1 MAKQLFTTLTDSAV
15 RDASYISDAVDCDG
29 FYSVYDTM
37 VENIDEYID
46 AIFKSN
52 KDSLLHRYIRYNLVS
67 GLLYEEVI
75 DNCPE
80 EYVLNE
86 HNEALFHLFGYSFAD
101 VGELPPEYPDF
112 NDEYFD
118 EWEEFAKKVN
128 EFYCENINDK
138 WADHVFYV
146 LFSNKDFLF
155 RFNTEVA
162 RVVQEFKITDYPNDI

>member
-1 MAKQLFTTLTDSAV
+1 MYKRQ
-15 RDASYISDAVDCDG
+15 
-29 FYSVYDTM
+29 VYDTM

-118 EWEEFAKKVN
+118 EWEEFAIVRILMTSGQTMYFM
-128 EFYCENINDK
+128 FYFQIRISYSGSIQK
-138 WADHVFYV
+138 WQGW
-146 LFSNKDFLF
+146 F
-155 RFNTEVA
+155 RNLKLQII
-162 RVVQEFKITDYPNDI
+162 RMI